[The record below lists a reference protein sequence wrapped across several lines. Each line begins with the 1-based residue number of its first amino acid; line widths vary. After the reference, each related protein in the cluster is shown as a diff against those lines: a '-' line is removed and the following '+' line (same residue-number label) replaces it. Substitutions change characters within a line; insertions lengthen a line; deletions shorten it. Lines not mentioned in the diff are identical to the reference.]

1 MRIISQRKYS
11 QMEKNPF
18 KFGSIV
24 EEPYFTNRT
33 EEIQKVKSVLNSENH
48 LIVISP
54 RRYGKTSLINKVVKE
69 LKRSFILLD
78 LQLITSAEDFAAQL
92 LKRAY
97 KIFPL
102 EKIKQLIKSFR
113 IIPSVSINPVTGE
126 LDVSFRPSASSST
139 SAIEDVLNL
148 IEKLSPPNKKIII
161 VFDEFQEVKRIDKE
175 LDRHLRAFMQHHK
188 NINHVFLG
196 SQESLIRDIF
206 EKKKSPFYHFGFLFP
221 LSKIPADEFHSYLS
235 TRFQKII
242 PDHETISW
250 SIIQFT
256 GSHPYYTQQL
266 AFAVWEVL
274 SKNGGVS
281 SVIESAIN
289 ELIQYHDADYERL
302 WNTLNRTDMKI
313 LIGMSFTE
321 SSPLSENFLR
331 QYHLGA
337 ASTVFSSIKRLLQNG
352 FLVKSEIGYELDDPF
367 FKRWIRVKRSK

>member
-1 MRIISQRKYS
+1 
-11 QMEKNPF
+11 MEKNPF

>member
-1 MRIISQRKYS
+1 MREFSQRKYS

-24 EEPYFTNRT
+24 EGPFFTNRT
-33 EEIQKVKSVLNSENH
+33 EEIQKVKSVLKSENH

-78 LQLITSAEDFAAQL
+78 LQLITSNEDFAAQL

-102 EKIKQLIKSFR
+102 EKIKQLIKNFR

-126 LDVSFRPSASSST
+126 MDISFRPSASST

-148 IEKLSPPNKKIII
+148 IEKLGSPNKKIIV
-161 VFDEFQEVKRIDKE
+161 VFDEFQEVKRINKE
-175 LDRHLRAFMQHHK
+175 LDRHLRAFMQHHN
-188 NINHVFLG
+188 NINYVFLG

-206 EKKKSPFYHFGFLFP
+206 EKKKSPFYHFGFLLP
-221 LSKIPADEFHSYLS
+221 LGKIPSDEFHSYLS

-242 PDHETISW
+242 PDNQTISG

-266 AFAVWEVL
+266 AFAVWEIL
-274 SKNGGVS
+274 SKNSKTS
-281 SVIESAIN
+281 SPTESAIN
-289 ELIQYHDADYERL
+289 ELILYHDADYERL

-321 SSPLSENFLR
+321 SSPLSENFFR
-331 QYHLGA
+331 QYQIGA
-337 ASTVFSSIKRLLQNG
+337 ASTAFSSIKRLLQNG
-352 FLVKSEIGYELDDPF
+352 FLVKSESGYELDDPF
-367 FKRWIRVKRSK
+367 FSGIVCH

>member
-1 MRIISQRKYS
+1 
-11 QMEKNPF
+11 MEKNPF

-24 EEPYFTNRT
+24 EEPYFINRT

-78 LQLITSAEDFAAQL
+78 LQLITSTEDFAAQL

-97 KIFPL
+97 RIFTL
-102 EKIKQLIKSFR
+102 EKIKQLIKNFR

-126 LDVSFRPSASSST
+126 MDISFKPSASSST

-148 IEKLSPPNKKIII
+148 IEKLSSPNKKIII

-188 NINHVFLG
+188 NVNYVFLG

-235 TRFQKII
+235 TRFQKITI
-242 PDHETISW
+242 EHETISE
-250 SIIQFT
+250 SIIRFT

-266 AFAVWEVL
+266 AFAVWEVM
-274 SKNGGVS
+274 SKNSDAS
-281 SVIESAIN
+281 SAIESAIN
-289 ELIQYHDADYERL
+289 ELILYHDADYERL

-321 SSPLSENFLR
+321 SSPLSENFFR
-331 QYHLGA
+331 QYHIGA
-337 ASTVFSSIKRLLQNG
+337 ASTAFSSIKRLLQSG
-352 FLVKSEIGYELDDPF
+352 FLVKSESGYELDDPF
-367 FKRWIRVKRSK
+367 FKKWIRVKRSK